1 MDVPFAID
9 PAGSDIPGEGARLRA
24 AGPATPVTLPG
35 GVTAWAVSH
44 HSLIK
49 RLLTDDRVSK
59 DPRAH
64 WPTWQRGE
72 VTPDSWL
79 HTWLGVVNMFT
90 AYGEDHRRLRKL
102 VAPAFTARRTE
113 ELAGDIE
120 KVAGRLLDSMAAE
133 PAGRTVDLRAR
144 YAHPLPMQVMC
155 RLFGIPE
162 GLRPRTAA
170 VIARIFDTDIGP
182 EEAASTWQE
191 IQEVLSELVALKR
204 PDPGDDMTSV
214 LIAAR
219 DEDGT
224 RLSEE
229 ELLHTLWLVISAGFE
244 TTVNLIGNA
253 VHALLSHPEQLR
265 LVTTGQASWSDVV
278 EETLRW
284 APSVASLPLRFAV
297 DDIPLPDGRTIAR
310 GEAILPAYAAAGRD
324 PDQHGEDADG
334 FDITRPAHGHLAF
347 GHGVHMCLGAPLARL
362 EARIALPALF
372 ERFPGLSL
380 AGEPRD
386 LVPLESFISNG
397 FRALPVTL

>member
-9 PAGSDIPGEGARLRA
+9 PAGSDIPTEGARLRKAGA
-24 AGPATPVTLPG
+24 ATLVTLPG
-35 GVTAWAVSH
+35 GITAWAVTH
-44 HSLIK
+44 HSLLK
-49 RLLTDDRVSK
+49 QLLTDDRVSK
-59 DPRAH
+59 DPRTH

-72 VTPDSWL
+72 ITPDSWL
-79 HTWLGVVNMFT
+79 HTWLGVVSMFT

-113 ELAGDIE
+113 ALTGDIE
-120 KVAGRLLDSMAAE
+120 SIAGRLLDTLEAV
-133 PAGRTVDLRAR
+133 PAGREVDLRAG
-144 YAHPLPMQVMC
+144 YAHPLPMRVMC
-155 RLFGIPE
+155 SLFGIPE
-162 GLRPRTAA
+162 QLRPRTAA

-182 EEAASTWQE
+182 EESASTWRE
-191 IQEVLSELVALKR
+191 IQEVLTELVALKR
-204 PDPGDDMTSV
+204 PHPGEDMTSV

-253 VHALLSHPEQLR
+253 VHALLTHPEQLR
-265 LVTTGQASWSDVV
+265 LVTAGEASWSDVV

-297 DDIPLPDGRTIAR
+297 DDIALPDGRTIAR

-324 PDQHGEDADG
+324 PDQHGDDADD
-334 FDITRPAHGHLAF
+334 FDITRPAPGHLAF

-372 ERFPGLSL
+372 ERFPGLAL